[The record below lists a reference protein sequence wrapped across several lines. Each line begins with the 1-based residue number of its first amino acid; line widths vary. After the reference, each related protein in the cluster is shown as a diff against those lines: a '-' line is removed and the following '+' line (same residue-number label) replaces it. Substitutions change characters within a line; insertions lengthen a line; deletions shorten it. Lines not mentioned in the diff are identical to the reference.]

1 MSNQKIVFTGLTK
14 REYIKMLEDGVQY
27 AKCINCGRT
36 SEDKSAVIFNGN
48 VAFREMEF
56 FTHKVAISD
65 EVTVNHLLCLE
76 CSIIKEK
83 NDISEESELSNALS
97 SDE

>member
-1 MSNQKIVFTGLTK
+1 MSNQKIVLTGLTK
-14 REYIKMLEDGVQY
+14 REYIKMLEDDVQY

-36 SEDKSAVIFNGN
+36 SEDESAVIFNGN
-48 VAFREMEF
+48 VAFREIEF
-56 FTHKVAISD
+56 FTHKVAISE

-83 NDISEESELSNALS
+83 NEAPEESELSQALS
-97 SDE
+97 SDD